1 MEALSRAFDP
11 VLNTLAAWLQE
22 HEGAI
27 PLLKG
32 SGLNG
37 VLTQAEALDW
47 ANNLLQVGLVVVVII
62 AILTKVA
69 YDRLKA
75 PFQERVAQE
84 VDNAED
90 AVEVIIQW
98 CGGCGFQQAY
108 EATEKL
114 LLEQYPRKVRIVSRR
129 DADVSGNFEITVNG
143 YLAHSMRTKRHGFV
157 HNNPSRE
164 KAVFAAIDVALE
176 ELHEKES

>member
-1 MEALSRAFDP
+1 MNNSRAWMYFA
-11 VLNTLAAWLQE
+11 L
-22 HEGAI
+22 I
-27 PLLKG
+27 
-32 SGLNG
+32 
-37 VLTQAEALDW
+37 VLTLF
-47 ANNLLQVGLVVVVII
+47 LYMVSLCLQ
-62 AILTKVA
+62 
-69 YDRLKA
+69 
-75 PFQERVAQE
+75 
-84 VDNAED
+84 
-90 AVEVIIQW
+90 
-98 CGGCGFQQAY
+98 Y